1 MKFSARNIAYIALLA
16 AVSVILNTLTIT
28 MPGSGFAV
36 SFTYI
41 PTFIAGFFFG
51 PAAGFLVGFIGD
63 VLGCIIWPNGPW
75 LPLITLASSLMGVIP
90 GLIRYIP
97 LNEKIL
103 LAISFVTTYIV
114 CSAGINTFAL
124 WHAYASTKK
133 TFWVYLVARLPIQI
147 TNMTVNMVVCFLLMP
162 LFKRII
168 VPRLQKV
175 KAV

>member
-1 MKFSARNIAYIALLA
+1 MKFSTRNIAYIALLA

-63 VLGCIIWPNGPW
+63 VLGCIIWPKGPW
-75 LPLITLASSLMGVIP
+75 LPLITLASAMMGVIP
-90 GLIRYIP
+90 GLVRYLP
-97 LNEKIL
+97 FNEKIL
-103 LAISFVTTYIV
+103 LAISFVITYIV

-124 WHAYASTKK
+124 WHAYAATKK
-133 TFWVYLVARLPIQI
+133 TFWVYLVARLPLQI
-147 TNMTVNMVVCFLLMP
+147 TNMAVNMVVCFLLMP

>member
-1 MKFSARNIAYIALLA
+1 MKFSARYIAYVALLA

-41 PTFIAGFFFG
+41 PTYIAGFFFG
-51 PAAGFLVGFIGD
+51 PAAGFFVGFVGD
-63 VLGCIIWPNGPW
+63 VLGCIIWPKGPW

-90 GLIRYIP
+90 GLIRYLP

-103 LAISFVTTYIV
+103 LAISFVTTFVV
-114 CSAGINTFAL
+114 CSAGFNTFAL

-133 TFWVYLVARLPIQI
+133 TFWVYLVARLPLQL
-147 TNMTVNMVVCFLLMP
+147 TVMAVNLVLCFVLMP
-162 LFKRII
+162 FFKKLI
-168 VPRLQKV
+168 VPRLVKV